1 MGILDQT
8 RFVERLEFF
17 NGQRLFAEDL
27 QGIEAFHREMR
38 WLHNL
43 TLHQPGI
50 GNGFQVT
57 GKRDGRELRIGPGYA
72 IDGRGREIVLTREV
86 VEPVPPVAGESEGE
100 PVFFDL
106 VVSYDEDPEVA
117 ETRQG
122 ICVER
127 GVVRLREEPV
137 LCFVRLKR
145 GESGVLQ
152 PVDPKLGKE
161 IQEGL
166 RVLLAR
172 VEVVDC
178 KLRQDPSLAERR
190 SARPSRQP
198 FIACGETEIP
208 NVGNTFTKPD
218 PTNPNLYL
226 LHKEIDTTAAGFQ
239 TTPCYSVRLERRRV
253 VRDDQGNILFYI
265 LDSSP
270 QILAPGPKSFTVE
283 TLFEVRE
290 IDFGDPGVVRARAIL
305 GDPKEPRDGWSA
317 VWMGVE

>member
-1 MGILDQT
+1 MGILDET

-38 WLHNL
+38 WLHNKS
-43 TLHQPGI
+43 LHQPGI
-50 GNGFQVT
+50 GNGFTVT
-57 GKRDGRELRIGPGYA
+57 GRRDGRELRIGPGYA
-72 IDGRGREIVLTREV
+72 IDSRGREIVLTREV
-86 VEPVPPVAGESEGE
+86 VEPVPPVAGETEGE

-106 VVSYDEDPEVA
+106 VVSYDEDREVA

-127 GVVRLREEPV
+127 GTVRLREEPV

-145 GESGVLQ
+145 GDNGVLQ
-152 PVDPKLGKE
+152 PVDPKLRQE
-161 IQEGL
+161 ILEGL

-178 KLRQDPSLAERR
+178 KLRKDPSLAERR

-198 FIACGETEIP
+198 FIACGEDDTQPVVTE
-208 NVGNTFTKPD
+208 VG
-218 PTNPNLYL
+218 TNGTTSFL
-226 LHKEIDTTAAGFQ
+226 LHWHIDTSSAGFGS
-239 TTPCYSVRLERRRV
+239 TPCYSVRFNGTRYQEDLGV
-253 VRDDQGNILFYI
+253 FVHYT

-270 QILAPGPKSFTVE
+270 QILNPRAASFDVE
-283 TLFEVRE
+283 TIVEFRGRV
-290 IDFGDPGVVRARAIL
+290 DP
-305 GDPKEPRDGWSA
+305 DPLLLEWRV